1 MRIMSLLLSV
11 CMVLVGLCLR
21 IYPAGSLQKISLLFS
36 VLLSPALLLPFCF
49 QEVTLPRAVKQQM
62 APGLCPV
69 ELCPGK
75 LATFRKQSV
84 CLPLRKKAKENEGR
98 KKKKK
103 KFNIS

>member
-98 KKKKK
+98 KKKKEK
-103 KFNIS
+103 V